1 MRSLANREQNQKNA
15 AYNLGVAEAIRI
27 HKNEKPEFYVSLS
40 KISIVDNIWI
50 CEYLDP
56 FSVLQAVP
64 LFKWQ
69 RRNVGCARLKPH
81 SGSGVVQHLCPNS
94 SHLQYSS
101 YQILWHLLKI
111 VILSQALGRV
121 VGGSSVLK

>member
-27 HKNEKPEFYVSLS
+27 HKNEKPEFYVSLY
-40 KISIVDNIWI
+40 KISIVDNTCPI

-81 SGSGVVQHLCPNS
+81 SGSGVVHHLCPNS

-101 YQILWHLLKI
+101 C
-111 VILSQALGRV
+111 
-121 VGGSSVLK
+121 